1 MLNVCLS
8 PVKSSKGLH
17 VATGAIY
24 SSAPLNL
31 SARGFR
37 VLGIDRLGVRDGFKI
52 VAYFT
57 FFSIITL
64 AVLRKKE

>member
-1 MLNVCLS
+1 MFVYRQLNLVKVCMS
-8 PVKSSKGLH
+8 PLVH
-17 VATGAIY
+17 

-31 SARGFR
+31 SASGFR

-57 FFSIITL
+57 CSSIITL
-64 AVLRKKE
+64 AVLRKKGEYI